1 MEKEVTSFI
10 VILRS
15 LRVVEIVDEII
26 VGAEPQLSTLEQR
39 LESLEK
45 VNCEPSEE
53 LRCRRLAV

>member
-26 VGAEPQLSTLEQR
+26 VGAEP
-39 LESLEK
+39 
-45 VNCEPSEE
+45 
-53 LRCRRLAV
+53 